1 MMGTMRKKLIF
12 IFVLSVIF
20 TFNLFSQTNEE
31 LPPYPPENPE
41 IIPISEIYEG
51 MEGVGYTV
59 IHGTNV
65 EPFKVKV
72 LSILKKRWHNSDAIL
87 IRCEGLNLDHSGTV
101 AGMSGSPIYF
111 DGKIAGA
118 LAFGWNY
125 AKDPIAG
132 VTPIEEM
139 YKLYED
145 TNAKAPMLG
154 FADDN
159 SLQTPLMFSG
169 ISSKAF
175 NEYSS
180 VFKKSGFYPMQA
192 GGSVSD
198 TNQASKFLF
207 GDSVAIVL
215 ADGDISLAGIGTVS
229 HTDDEKFLLFGHSMW
244 SKGRIIAPVSRA
256 YINHI
261 VASVSSSFKLG
272 YAYSNYLGY
281 TVYDGAFGVS
291 GVYGEVPENVMVP
304 VKVEIEDQTFLTR
317 DFNFRVLNDPA
328 YFSDILSMAIYSAVS
343 SAAGENEEGVF
354 SISYEIETDYFEE
367 PYKVSNRIL
376 SYSST
381 DAFKDAI
388 AQVISPVSFFI
399 RNNFNRVGIKSV
411 KLSIKRTGLEYVFLN
426 DITLV
431 EPRAVAGETIHL
443 RLGYTPYGKEKQ
455 YVDVPVRLP
464 VNLKTDVYTL
474 KTDVY
479 TIYAANEYIF
489 NYAEQLF
496 MPSKYEIRSLDDV
509 QRIYGKSYDD
519 SALKVWLY
527 SSSRGVQ
534 IGKDLYP
541 TLPSSRYGTMAK
553 NATSDKAAVI
563 TPINGNYQM
572 DSSILGLMKLDII
585 IEGARKYENR

>member
-411 KLSIKRTGLEYVFLN
+411 KLSIKRTGLEYVFLD

-464 VNLKTDVYTL
+464 VNL

>member
-399 RNNFNRVGIKSV
+399 HNNFNRVGIKSV

-464 VNLKTDVYTL
+464 VNL

-541 TLPSSRYGTMAK
+541 TLPSSRYGAMAK

>member
-1 MMGTMRKKLIF
+1 MEAMKKRIFF
-12 IFVLSVIF
+12 IFALLFVF
-20 TFNLFSQTNEE
+20 AFNLFTQTED
-31 LPPYPPENPE
+31 LPKTPPENPE

-87 IRCEGLNLDHSGTV
+87 IQCEGLNLDHSGTV

-111 DGKIAGA
+111 NGKIAGA

-145 TNAKAPMLG
+145 TNAKSPALG
-154 FADDN
+154 FADNN
-159 SLQTPLMFSG
+159 SLQTPLIFSG

-175 NEYSS
+175 DEYSS
-180 VFKKSGFYPMQA
+180 SFKKSGFYPMQT
-192 GGSVSD
+192 GGSISD
-198 TNQASKFLF
+198 TNQATKFLF

-215 ADGDISLAGIGTVS
+215 ADGDVSMAGIGTVS
-229 HTDDEKFLLFGHSMW
+229 HTDNEKFLLFGHSMW
-244 SKGRIIAPVSRA
+244 SKGRLRAPVSRA

-261 VASVSSSFKLG
+261 VASVDSSFKLG
-272 YAYSNYLGY
+272 AAYSNYLGY
-281 TVYDGAFGVS
+281 TVYDGVFGVS
-291 GVYGEVPENVMVP
+291 GVYGEVPENTMVP
-304 VKVEIEDQTFLTR
+304 VKLEIEDQTFLTR
-317 DFNFRVLNDPA
+317 DYNFRVLNDPT
-328 YFSDILSMAIYSAVS
+328 YFSDILSMAIYSAIS
-343 SAAGENEEGVF
+343 STAGGEEEGVF

-367 PYKVSNRIL
+367 PYKVNDRIL
-376 SYSST
+376 AYSST
-381 DAFKDAI
+381 DAFKSAI
-388 AQVISPVSFFI
+388 EQLISPIDFFI
-399 RNNFNRVGIKSV
+399 YNNFNRVGIKSV
-411 KLSIKRTGLEYVFLN
+411 KLSIKRNNLEYAFLN

-443 RLGYTPYGKEKQ
+443 RVGLTPYGKEKQ
-455 YVDVPVRLP
+455 YIDIPVKLP
-464 VNLKTDVYTL
+464 VNLKTDVYS
-474 KTDVY
+474 
-479 TIYAANEYIF
+479 IYAANEYIY

-496 MPSKYEIRSLDDV
+496 MPNKYEIRSLDDV
-509 QRIYGKSYDD
+509 MRIYGKSYDD
-519 SALKVWLY
+519 SSLRVWLY

-541 TLPSSRYGTMAK
+541 TLPPSRYGIMAK

-563 TPINGNYQM
+563 TAVDGKYEMPC
-572 DSSILGLMKLDII
+572 STLGLIKLDII